1 MSSIFRATVS
11 KPSSSSKFLPL
22 LVLSVSAIALASCG
36 GKPQAFG
43 PQGPSPVG
51 VEIMHVEPTS
61 LTTELN
67 GRTSSVLVS
76 DVRPQINGIIKTR
89 LFTEGS
95 LVTAGQALYQIDPA
109 PYQAALAQAQGTL
122 ANAQAAL
129 TTTKLKAD
137 RYKEL
142 VTINAISKQTN
153 DDAQAALQQAQ
164 ATVQSAQAAVDT
176 AKINLGYTTITA
188 PISGRIGKSS
198 FTPGALVTAGQTGA
212 LATIQE
218 TDKIYVDINRSV
230 ADVLAMKQAIHAGQV
245 GAADTA
251 DVTLILDNGTTYPVK
266 GQLQFSDVTVDEGT
280 GTVDLRAIFPNPDG
294 TLLPGMYVRA
304 ELATAVATNGILVPQ
319 AAVQRDPTGNAS
331 VFLATPDGKATV
343 QPITLGQSVGEKWLV
358 LSGLKAGDK
367 VIVSGLQKI
376 APGAPVKATVID
388 ASESGESSA
397 AAQ

>member
-1 MSSIFRATVS
+1 MSFVVRAS
-11 KPSSSSKFLPL
+11 LKPSASKFLPL
-22 LVLSVSAIALASCG
+22 LVMGASAIVLASCG
-36 GKPQAFG
+36 GKPQAAF

-67 GRTSSVLVS
+67 GRTTAFLVS
-76 DVRPQINGIIKTR
+76 DVRPQINGIIKSR

-95 LVTAGQALYQIDPA
+95 MVTAGQALYQIDPA

-129 TTTKLKAD
+129 TTAKLKAD

-153 DDAQAALQQAQ
+153 DDAQATLQQAA
-164 ATVQSAQAAVDT
+164 ATVQSAQASVDS

-198 FTPGALVTAGQTGA
+198 FTPGALVTSGQTTA

-230 ADVLAMKQAIHAGQV
+230 ADVLAMKQAIQSGQV

-251 DVTLILDNGTTYPVK
+251 DVSLILENGATYPVK
-266 GQLQFSDVTVDEGT
+266 GTLQFSDVTVDEGT

-304 ELATAVATNGILVPQ
+304 DIATAMATNGILVPQ
-319 AAVQRDPTGNAS
+319 AAVQRDPKGNAT
-331 VFLATPDGKATV
+331 VFLASDGKASV
-343 QPITLGQSVGEKWLV
+343 QPIRLGQSVGEKWLV
-358 LSGLKAGDK
+358 LSGLKTGDQ
-367 VIVSGLQKI
+367 VIVAGLQKI
-376 APGAPVKATVID
+376 APGAPVKASVVTGG
-388 ASESGESSA
+388 EEQSGE
-397 AAQ
+397 AQ

>member
-1 MSSIFRATVS
+1 M
-11 KPSSSSKFLPL
+11 
-22 LVLSVSAIALASCG
+22 
-36 GKPQAFG
+36 
-43 PQGPSPVG
+43 
-51 VEIMHVEPTS
+51 
-61 LTTELN
+61 
-67 GRTSSVLVS
+67 
-76 DVRPQINGIIKTR
+76 
-89 LFTEGS
+89 
-95 LVTAGQALYQIDPA
+95 
-109 PYQAALAQAQGTL
+109 
-122 ANAQAAL
+122 
-129 TTTKLKAD
+129 
-137 RYKEL
+137 
-142 VTINAISKQTN
+142 TINAVSKQSN

-164 ATVQSAQAAVDT
+164 ATVQSAQAAVDA

-188 PISGRIGKSS
+188 PIAGRIGKSS
-198 FTPGALVTAGQTGA
+198 FTPGALVTAGQTSA

-230 ADVLAMKQAIHAGQV
+230 ADVLAMKQAIQSGQV

-304 ELATAVATNGILVPQ
+304 ELATAMASNGILVPQ
-319 AAVQRDPTGNAS
+319 AAVQRDPKGNAS
-331 VFLATPDGKATV
+331 VYVATDDGKATLE
-343 QPITLGQSVGEKWLV
+343 PIQLGQSIGEKWLV

-376 APGAPVKATVID
+376 APGAPVKATVVD

>member
-1 MSSIFRATVS
+1 MLAVSRAS
-11 KPSSSSKFLPL
+11 FLKPSSSKVL
-22 LVLSVSAIALASCG
+22 LLLAATSAIALSSCG
-36 GKPQAFG
+36 GKPQAYG

-51 VEIMHVEPTS
+51 VEIMHVEATS

-67 GRTSSVLVS
+67 GRTTSFLVS

-109 PYQAALAQAQGTL
+109 SYQAGLSQAQGTL

-129 TTTKLKAD
+129 TTAKLKGD

-142 VTINAISKQTN
+142 VTINAVSKQSN

-164 ATVQSAQAAVDT
+164 ATVQSAQAAVDA

-188 PISGRIGKSS
+188 PIAGRIGKSS
-198 FTPGALVTAGQTGA
+198 FTPGALVTAGQTSA

-230 ADVLAMKQAIHAGQV
+230 ADVLAMKQAIQSGQV

-304 ELATAVATNGILVPQ
+304 ELATAIATNGILVPQ

-331 VFLATPDGKATV
+331 VFLATPDGKATL

-376 APGAPVKATVID
+376 APGAPVKATVVD

>member
-1 MSSIFRATVS
+1 MSFVVRAS
-11 KPSSSSKFLPL
+11 LKPSASKFLPL
-22 LVLSVSAIALASCG
+22 LVMGASAIVLASCG
-36 GKPQAFG
+36 GKPQAAF

-67 GRTSSVLVS
+67 GRTTAFLVS
-76 DVRPQINGIIKTR
+76 DVRPQINGIIKSR

-95 LVTAGQALYQIDPA
+95 MVTAGQALYQIDPA

-129 TTTKLKAD
+129 TTAKLKAD

-153 DDAQAALQQAQ
+153 DDAQATLQQAA
-164 ATVQSAQAAVDT
+164 ATVQSAQASVDS

-198 FTPGALVTAGQTGA
+198 FTPGALVTSGQTTA

-230 ADVLAMKQAIHAGQV
+230 ADVLAMKQAIQSGQV

-251 DVTLILDNGTTYPVK
+251 DVSLILENGATYPVK
-266 GQLQFSDVTVDEGT
+266 GTLQFSDVTVDEGT

-304 ELATAVATNGILVPQ
+304 DIATAMATNGILVPQ
-319 AAVQRDPTGNAS
+319 AAVQRDPKGNAS
-331 VFLATPDGKATV
+331 VYVATDDGKATLE
-343 QPITLGQSVGEKWLV
+343 PITLGQSVGEKWLV
-358 LSGLKAGDK
+358 LTGLKAGDK

-376 APGAPVKATVID
+376 APGAPVKATVVT
-388 ASESGESSA
+388 ASESGESSSA